1 MKLTDKEL
9 QFIKEN
15 IDTPASTLSL
25 SKKRPACVDF
35 ALCLKCIEGNRKM
48 RNKVPLWATN
58 LSLIYP
64 YPLSLEQ
71 CSSQTT
77 AVFKATIVSKLLNS
91 SLPDKSSSF
100 SAASAAAS
108 TTTATDASS
117 AVHAN
122 TVDSFG
128 SSAVLI
134 ADITGGMGVDS
145 FFLSHVANGMLYME
159 RDEQLCAAA
168 ENNFPAL
175 GAENIT
181 VRNATST
188 VETVEK
194 EIKLFACG
202 FGRSKVNIIY
212 ADPARRN
219 KTGGKVIMLE
229 DYEPDI
235 LSLNAKLL
243 NLADYLLVK
252 VSPMA
257 DIKMYLQKLSNVTA
271 VYVVSVDNE
280 CKELLFLMK
289 AGSSTEPNDVPI
301 TVVCLDSKQS
311 FGEADNTTE
320 FTFTYRHENNAG
332 ALVTYLNEE
341 DTLPKYL
348 YEPDKAILKAAAFKT
363 IGTIFGLKKIAPS
376 THLYCGDAAVDF
388 PGKRFTVIEEYDFGK
403 KAFKEIAEKYQAA
416 SVTARNL
423 PIDSNRLKKLL
434 CVKESNDLH
443 IFAFTDSNNRK
454 RIYITSV

>member
-15 IDTPASTLSL
+15 INTPASTLSL
-25 SKKRPACVDF
+25 NKKRPACVDF
-35 ALCLKCIEGNRKM
+35 ALCLKCIEGNQKM
-48 RNKVPLWATN
+48 RKKVPLWAAN

-71 CSSQTT
+71 CSSQLT
-77 AVFKATIVSKLLNS
+77 AEYKASLCSKIFTS
-91 SLPDKSSSF
+91 TLPYKSSSF
-100 SAASAAAS
+100 FSAASSVAS
-108 TTTATDASS
+108 AVTATA
-117 AVHAN
+117 
-122 TVDSFG
+122 FG
-128 SSAVLI
+128 SSTMLI

-145 FFLSHVANGMLYME
+145 YFLSRVANGLLYME

-181 VRNATST
+181 VRNVTST

-194 EIKLFACG
+194 EIKLFASG

-212 ADPARRN
+212 ADPARRS
-219 KTGGKVIMLE
+219 KTGSKVIMLE

-235 LSLNAKLL
+235 LRLNAKLL
-243 NLADYLLVK
+243 DLADYLLVK

-257 DIKMYLQKLSNVTA
+257 DIKMYLQKLSGVTA

-289 AGSSTEPNDVPI
+289 AGSSTEPNDVPV
-301 TVVCLDSKQS
+301 TVICIDSRQS
-311 FGEADNTTE
+311 FGEAGGALE
-320 FTFTYRHENNAG
+320 FTFTYRQENNAG
-332 ALVTYLNEE
+332 SPVTYLNAE

-348 YEPDKAILKAAAFKT
+348 YEPDKAILKAGAFKT
-363 IGTIFGLKKIAPS
+363 IGTQYGLKKIAPS
-376 THLYCGDAAVDF
+376 THLYCGDTAVVF
-388 PGKRFTVIEEYDFGK
+388 LGKRFTIIEEYEFSK
-403 KAFKEIAEKYQAA
+403 KAFKEIAKKYPAA
-416 SVTARNL
+416 SVTTRNL
-423 PIDSNRLKKLL
+423 PIDSNQLKKLL
-434 CVKESNDLH
+434 CVKESNELH
-443 IFAFTDSNNRK
+443 IFAFTDANNRK
-454 RIYITSV
+454 KIYITSV